1 MKVIYISALILAA
14 AVFLIIGFACLVL
27 TGNFFFR
34 YLAPI
39 FAVLAGLV
47 HIGTLI
53 SLDKMKPE

>member
-27 TGNFFFR
+27 TENFFFR

-53 SLDKMKPE
+53 LLDKMKPE